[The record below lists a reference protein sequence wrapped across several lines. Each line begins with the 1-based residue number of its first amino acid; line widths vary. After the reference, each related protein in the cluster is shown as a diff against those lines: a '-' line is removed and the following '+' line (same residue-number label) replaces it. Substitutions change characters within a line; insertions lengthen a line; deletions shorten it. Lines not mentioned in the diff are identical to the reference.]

1 MQSSSDNSQLETQPP
16 LNLDQEVDLFEYLHA
31 LLSAKYRILIVAV
44 IGAIAVFGYSKTI
57 EDTFSSTA
65 LVAININSEPGGVA
79 PKNYRAGDSLSLIE
93 YDLVINSAADN
104 EQQRLLARMKS
115 AAFTELF
122 ITENDL
128 TKYIYN
134 DKWDPASETWL
145 EDFKP
150 SMTDAVMYFKSK
162 MRSVA
167 IDEKTKLLQ
176 VNFVTRDPRLS
187 AELANKFFRRFNKYI
202 QEMEASEIAEQR
214 KFLESRLEETSNLEI
229 QRSIYR
235 MLETQLASE
244 ALIFAKNSYPL
255 EEIQPA
261 LPPQFKSSP
270 QRKTWAIL
278 AFVGIVFAG
287 VVVVLTRVVISKI
300 SSALK
305 AYGNHSPNNGPLNS
319 GSTADSQA
327 RPVESRGEES
337 LAQAEP
343 VKKQKVVLSSP
354 GSSEKVSS
362 RAELDEWLD

>member
-1 MQSSSDNSQLETQPP
+1 MQSSSDNSPLDTQPP

-128 TKYIYN
+128 TKYIYS
-134 DKWDPASETWL
+134 DKWDPVAETWI
-145 EDFKP
+145 EEFKP

-176 VNFVTRDPRLS
+176 VNFVTRNPRLS
-187 AELANKFFRRFNKYI
+187 ADLANKFFRRFNQYI
-202 QEMEASEIAEQR
+202 QEMEASEIAQQR
-214 KFLESRLEETSNLEI
+214 KFLESRLEATSNLEI

-300 SSALK
+300 SGALK
-305 AYGNHSPNNGPLNS
+305 AYGNPPL
-319 GSTADSQA
+319 DQA
-327 RPVESRGEES
+327 RTIGSASIESSEGIVDSKLNEPPSNKSVEKP
-337 LAQAEP
+337 AI
-343 VKKQKVVLSSP
+343 SSP
-354 GSSEKVSS
+354 PDNAKMVTPQT
-362 RAELDEWLD
+362 ELDEWLD

>member
-1 MQSSSDNSQLETQPP
+1 MDAQPP

-44 IGAIAVFGYSKTI
+44 LGAIAVFGYSKTI

-122 ITENDL
+122 IIENDL
-128 TKYIYN
+128 TKYIYS
-134 DKWDPASETWL
+134 DKWDAAAETWITG
-145 EDFKP
+145 FKP

-187 AELANKFFRRFNKYI
+187 ADLANKFFKRFNQYI
-202 QEMEASEIAEQR
+202 QEMEAAEIAEQR
-214 KFLESRLEETSNLEI
+214 KFLESRLEATSNLEI

-300 SSALK
+300 SGALK
-305 AYGNHSPNNGPLNS
+305 AYGNHSTNNGSSNS
-319 GSTADSQA
+319 SSTADFQDRAVGSE
-327 RPVESRGEES
+327 VEES

-343 VKKQKVVLSSP
+343 IKRQKVAPSSP
-354 GSSEKVSS
+354 DSSEKLSA

>member
-1 MQSSSDNSQLETQPP
+1 MDSQPP
-16 LNLDQEVDLFEYLHA
+16 LNLDQEIDLFEYLHA
-31 LLSAKYRILIVAV
+31 LLSAKYRILVVAV
-44 IGAIAVFGYSKTI
+44 IGAIGVFGYSKTI

-122 ITENDL
+122 IIENDL
-128 TKYIYN
+128 TKYIYS
-134 DKWDPASETWL
+134 DKWDAASEAWI
-145 EDFKP
+145 EEFKP

-187 AELANKFFRRFNKYI
+187 ADLANKFFKRFNQYI

-214 KFLESRLEETSNLEI
+214 KFLESRLEATSNLEI

-287 VVVVLTRVVISKI
+287 VVVVLTKVVVSKI
-300 SSALK
+300 SGALK
-305 AYGNHSPNNGPLNS
+305 AYGNHSQNTGPS
-319 GSTADSQA
+319 GSGGTADLQDKKIETRVDKS
-327 RPVESRGEES
+327 PV
-337 LAQAEP
+337 QDEP
-343 VKKQKVVLSSP
+343 VKRHTIGPASSASAENRSP
-354 GSSEKVSS
+354 
-362 RAELDEWLD
+362 RNELDEWLD